1 MKRIIPS
8 VASANQL
15 FLAEEIGAFPA
26 GTLLHVDIEDGNF
39 VNNITFGMRTV
50 RSIANMFPQHPL
62 CFHFMAT
69 NPSQYFEE
77 IAKCGARQVAVHFEG
92 LPYPSEELCRIRELG
107 MIPGLAINLRT
118 SISQVEPF
126 FEYIDF
132 LMVMTM
138 DSGYGGTNGL
148 GFCFANHDRIRQAR
162 AALPAGKELWVDG
175 AMGETQVGSQAR
187 LMSQALR
194 KLTSSISKT
203 KTVCIFINQLRDKIG
218 VVYGNPETTTGGNA
232 LKFYASVRIDIR
244 RMSVIKDG
252 EDQLG
257 TRTKVKVVKN
267 KVAPPFKRAEF
278 DIMFGEGIS
287 KIGEIVD
294 LGVDYGV
301 VKKAGSWFSY
311 GDRKIGQGR
320 DAVKE
325 LLKNDEELRNEIEA
339 KVREAM
345 KTTKKE

>member
-62 CFHFMAT
+62 CLHFMAT

-118 SISQVEPF
+118 PISQVEPF

-175 AMGETQVGSQAR
+175 AMDETEMKNCFPEKLAQAGETRRAYLPSE
-187 LMSQALR
+187 R
-194 KLTSSISKT
+194 KQTPA
-203 KTVCIFINQLRDKIG
+203 QLLEQ
-218 VVYGNPETTTGGNA
+218 YT
-232 LKFYASVRIDIR
+232 R
-244 RMSVIKDG
+244 RYCM
-252 EDQLG
+252 
-257 TRTKVKVVKN
+257 
-267 KVAPPFKRAEF
+267 
-278 DIMFGEGIS
+278 
-287 KIGEIVD
+287 
-294 LGVDYGV
+294 
-301 VKKAGSWFSY
+301 
-311 GDRKIGQGR
+311 
-320 DAVKE
+320 
-325 LLKNDEELRNEIEA
+325 DE
-339 KVREAM
+339 
-345 KTTKKE
+345 

>member
-26 GTLLHVDIEDGNF
+26 GTLLHMDIEDGNF

-118 SISQVEPF
+118 PISQVEPF

-175 AMGETQVGSQAR
+175 AMDETE
-187 LMSQALR
+187 M
-194 KLTSSISKT
+194 
-203 KTVCIFINQLRDKIG
+203 
-218 VVYGNPETTTGGNA
+218 
-232 LKFYASVRIDIR
+232 
-244 RMSVIKDG
+244 
-252 EDQLG
+252 
-257 TRTKVKVVKN
+257 KN
-267 KVAPPFKRAEF
+267 CFA
-278 DIMFGEGIS
+278 
-287 KIGEIVD
+287 
-294 LGVDYGV
+294 LGVDAV
-301 VKKAGSWFSY
+301 IAGRMIFPEKLAQAGETRRAYLPSE
-311 GDRKIGQGR
+311 RKQTP
-320 DAVKE
+320 AQ
-325 LLKNDEELRNEIEA
+325 LLEQYTRRYCMDE
-339 KVREAM
+339 
-345 KTTKKE
+345 